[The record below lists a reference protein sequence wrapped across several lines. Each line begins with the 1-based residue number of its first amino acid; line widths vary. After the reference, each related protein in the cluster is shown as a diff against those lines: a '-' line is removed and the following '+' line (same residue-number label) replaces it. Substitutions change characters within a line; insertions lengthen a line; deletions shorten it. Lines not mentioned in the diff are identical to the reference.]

1 MVRAL
6 PCHGRGCGFEPRRSR
21 HPLIMHLDLNRPE
34 RLALM
39 KLAVDA
45 AAHSSWVAPVE
56 EPAPPRV
63 EDFDPGTAELFRQ
76 IANREHPTIKGL
88 FFTSSGVRIIRKP
101 VRVTQT
107 VGRNDPCPCGS
118 GKKFKKCCG

>member
-1 MVRAL
+1 
-6 PCHGRGCGFEPRRSR
+6 
-21 HPLIMHLDLNRPE
+21 MHNLEKDLNRPE

-39 KLAVDA
+39 KLAVEA
-45 AAHSSWVAPVE
+45 AARSPWVAPAE

-76 IANREHPTIKGL
+76 IANREHPTIKSL
-88 FFTSSGVRIIRKP
+88 FFTSSGVRITRKP
-101 VRVTQT
+101 VRVAQT
-107 VGRNDPCPCGS
+107 VGRNAPCPCGS